1 MKFFHLSDLH
11 LGKRVNGY
19 PMLDDQKYILE
30 KVIELIDRDHPDAV
44 IIAGDVYDKS
54 IPPVEAVNL
63 FDDFLVS
70 LAARG
75 LQVFIISGN
84 HDSAERVS
92 YGGRVMEQSGIH
104 ISRRITGARGTGWTD
119 EEEEDGRAGMPG
131 DEEEDGRAGMPGDE
145 EDAGGAGMPGDEEDA
160 GPEKAADQKTG
171 KNTGSDEEEAAGG
184 ETAAGTEPDSPGS
197 EIFNP
202 GGVIVPVRL
211 EDGFGPVNVY
221 LFPYIHPSVV
231 REAWP
236 GDRVTTWTDAMEV
249 LIRRAGVDSDARNI
263 AVAHQYITADGVRPQ
278 ECDSEQKHIGGLDNV
293 EYSVFKDFD
302 YVALGHLHGPQRI
315 GRDTVRYSGSPL
327 KYSFSEE
334 KQKKS
339 VTVVELKEKGCVD
352 ISQIPLE
359 AKRDLKTVRGSFE
372 EVMSPAFTASL
383 SAEDYYRVILTDEHD
398 IDQAL
403 SRLRVR
409 FYKNLME
416 LKYDNTRTGS
426 EGGEINPEEE
436 VLEKEPIE
444 VLGELYEKQNGT
456 CMSEFQKEVA
466 ARLIE
471 KIWN

>member
-11 LGKRVNGY
+11 LGKRVNGF

-30 KVIELIDRDHPDAV
+30 RITELIDREQPDAV

-54 IPPVEAVNL
+54 IPPVEAVNM
-63 FDDFLVS
+63 FDDFLAS
-70 LAARG
+70 LAARK

-104 ISRRITGARGTGWTD
+104 ISRRITGSA
-119 EEEEDGRAGMPG
+119 
-131 DEEEDGRAGMPGDE
+131 
-145 EDAGGAGMPGDEEDA
+145 
-160 GPEKAADQKTG
+160 
-171 KNTGSDEEEAAGG
+171 
-184 ETAAGTEPDSPGS
+184 
-197 EIFNP
+197 

-211 EDGFGPVNVY
+211 EDACGPVYVY

-236 GDRVTTWTDAMEV
+236 DDKVTTWTEAMET
-249 LIRRAGVDSDARNI
+249 LIRHANIDPDARNI
-263 AVAHQYITADGVRPQ
+263 AVAHQFITAAGVRPE

-293 EYSVFKDFD
+293 EYSVFDAFD

-315 GRDTVRYSGSPL
+315 GRDTIRYAGSPL

-339 VTVVELKEKGCVD
+339 VTVVNLKEKGQVE

-359 AKRDLKTVRGSFE
+359 AKRDLRTVTGTFE
-372 EVMSPAFTASL
+372 ELMSPAFTASL
-383 SAEDYYRVILTDEHD
+383 SAEDYYRVILRDEYD

-403 SRLRVR
+403 SRLRAR

-416 LKYDNTRTGS
+416 LKYDNKRTGAAAR
-426 EGGEINPEEE
+426 GIDPGEE

-456 CMSEFQKEVA
+456 AMSGFQKELA
-466 ARLIE
+466 AKLIGE
-471 KIWN
+471 IWGDL